1 MRPIFALAI
10 GAVLTG
16 AVVSTPVNAARSSV
30 QVKKKA
36 LNPGALGGGG
46 GNVWV
51 SVDVTRKGG
60 PISYVSVRTSIPGGS
75 GALCPLTHATGKRY
89 QGYCQVPRNSNLGAV
104 RANVVVRVAT
114 PEGVE
119 ERRIGEIKVGPGND
133 SLPPP
138 PPAN

>member
-1 MRPIFALAI
+1 MRPIYALAI
-10 GAVLTG
+10 GAAITG
-16 AVVSTPVNAARSSV
+16 LVASVPVNAARSKV
-30 QVKKKA
+30 QIKKKA

-51 SVDVTRKGG
+51 AVDVTSKGG
-60 PISYVSVRTSIPGGS
+60 PISYVSVRASIPGGG
-75 GALCPLTHATGKRY
+75 GATCPLTRSSGKRY
-89 QGYCQVPRNSNLGAV
+89 QGFCQVPRNSQLGAV
-104 RANVVVRVAT
+104 RATMVVRVT
-114 PEGVE
+114 TSDGVE

>member
-16 AVVSTPVNAARSSV
+16 MAASAPVSAARSTV

-60 PISYVSVRTSIPGGS
+60 PISYVSVRTSIPGGTGS
-75 GALCPLTHATGKRY
+75 LTPLDHASGKRY
-89 QGYCQVPRNSNLGAV
+89 QGYCKVPRNSTVGAV
-104 RANVVVRVAT
+104 RASIVVRVAT

-119 ERRIGEIKVGPGND
+119 EKRIGEIKVGPGSD

-138 PPAN
+138 PPAD

>member
-10 GAVLTG
+10 GVAVAG
-16 AVVSTPVNAARSSV
+16 VAISAPVDAARSTV

-51 SVDVTRKGG
+51 SVDVTRTGG
-60 PISYVSVRTSIPGGS
+60 PISYVSVRASIPGGGGS
-75 GALCPLTHATGKRY
+75 ICPLTHASGKRY
-89 QGYCQVPRNSNLGAV
+89 QGYCQVPRNSQLGAV
-104 RANVVVRVAT
+104 RASVVVRVAT

-119 ERRIGEIKVGPGND
+119 ERRIGEVKVGPGND

-138 PPAN
+138 PAN